1 MEANDKSLF
10 RCTIKKSAGVVKK
23 LAKYVAY
30 VAVGLIACVLSVYGA
45 MGIWVIAADPA
56 YKYLTAIV
64 SFLFSIPWYYYAGVA
79 AIAAIPVYSFLWC
92 VARELTEEDWESN
105 EAKTF
110 ARFTLVALALALAL
124 TFSLTFS
131 LTLTLFTL
139 FALALAPLALALA
152 PLAADTKA
160 FLFIGAYL
168 HYRKRVKAE

>member
-1 MEANDKSLF
+1 MEANDKSLL
-10 RCTIKKSAGVVKK
+10 RCTIKKSVDVAKKIGKYAAGTALGI
-23 LAKYVAY
+23 LA
-30 VAVGLIACVLSVYGA
+30 AVLVIYGA
-45 MGIWVIAADPA
+45 IGIWTIAADPA

-110 ARFTLVALALALAL
+110 ARFTLVALALAL

>member
-1 MEANDKSLF
+1 MEANDKSLL
-10 RCTIKKSAGVVKK
+10 RCTIKKSVDVAKKIGKYAAGTALGI
-23 LAKYVAY
+23 LA
-30 VAVGLIACVLSVYGA
+30 AVLVIYGA
-45 MGIWVIAADPA
+45 IGIWTIAADPA

-105 EAKTF
+105 EAVTL
-110 ARFTLVALALALAL
+110 ALTALVALALALAL
-124 TFSLTFS
+124 AS
-131 LTLTLFTL
+131 
-139 FALALAPLALALA
+139 LALASLPLALAFLALALA
-152 PLAADTKA
+152 LALASLAADTKA